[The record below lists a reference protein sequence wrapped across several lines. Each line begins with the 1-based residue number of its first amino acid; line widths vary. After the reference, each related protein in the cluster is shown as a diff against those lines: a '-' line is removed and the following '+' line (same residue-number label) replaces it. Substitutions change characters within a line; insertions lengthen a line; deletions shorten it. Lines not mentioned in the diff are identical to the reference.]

1 MNLSLQSLG
10 RSRPSLV
17 GNRLLAALTLGIAAA
32 ALVPSVEAG
41 VVTINLTDTRNDGT
55 TTTDDTIAGVNA
67 GVTAG
72 NFLILANW
80 LGANTGTLN
89 LTNAVAITYVVVWGP
104 VGSDNLEFAYASG
117 TIGPARFSGGALID
131 SSDFSYSPSS
141 SDAFLRIDVGPTT
154 ISLAPAFGAGN
165 YLGFRFGSGGTYNYG
180 YLGATWDGSSN
191 FQITS
196 GAYESTAGQ
205 SITIPGG
212 GGSSVPDSS
221 STGLMGLLFAGAAV
235 RQWRKSRR

>member
-1 MNLSLQSLG
+1 MNLSLPSLG

-67 GVTAG
+67 GVTQGGAI
-72 NFLILANW
+72 LISNW
-80 LGANTGTLN
+80 LG
-89 LTNAVAITYVVVWGP
+89 
-104 VGSDNLEFAYASG
+104 VGSGDLRIYNGGFRASFQLKGFELENGAVISYLTG
-117 TIGPARFSGGALID
+117 GYLTLFSGGDVVD
-131 SSDFSYSPSS
+131 SSDFGNPLSPYSFFRLDTIAPIYAVPAISPNTSYVGFRLGFGPSS
-141 SDAFLRIDVGPTT
+141 
-154 ISLAPAFGAGN
+154 
-165 YLGFRFGSGGTYNYG
+165 YNYG
-180 YLGATWDGSSN
+180 YLGVSWDGSSN

-196 GAYESTAGQ
+196 GAYETTAGQ

-212 GGSSVPDSS
+212 GGSSVPDSG

>member
-67 GVTAG
+67 GVTAAG
-72 NFLILANW
+72 EISISNW
-80 LGANTGTLN
+80 LGVGSGDLRISNGGIRGSFQLRGFDLQNGAVISYLTGTY
-89 LTNAVAITYVVVWGP
+89 LT
-104 VGSDNLEFAYASG
+104 L
-117 TIGPARFSGGALID
+117 FSGGDVID
-131 SSDFSYSPSS
+131 SSDFGNPAGPFSYFRLDTAAPFTFTMPAISPNTSY
-141 SDAFLRIDVGPTT
+141 VG
-154 ISLAPAFGAGN
+154 FR
-165 YLGFRFGSGGTYNYG
+165 LGFGPSYNYG
-180 YLGATWDGSSN
+180 YLGVSWDGSSN

-196 GAYESTAGQ
+196 GAYETTAGQ

>member
-1 MNLSLQSLG
+1 MNLTLQSLS
-10 RSRPSLV
+10 RSSTSLV

-32 ALVPSVEAG
+32 AVVPTVEAG
-41 VVTINLTDTRNDGT
+41 VVTINLTDTRINGT

-67 GVTAG
+67 GVTQGGAI
-72 NFLILANW
+72 LISNW
-80 LGANTGTLN
+80 LG
-89 LTNAVAITYVVVWGP
+89 
-104 VGSDNLEFAYASG
+104 VGSGDLRIYNGGFKASFQLKGFELENGAVISYLTG
-117 TIGPARFSGGALID
+117 GYLTLLSGGDVVD
-131 SSDFSYSPSS
+131 SSDFGNPVSPYSFFRLDTIAPIYAMPAISPNTSY
-141 SDAFLRIDVGPTT
+141 VG
-154 ISLAPAFGAGN
+154 FR
-165 YLGFRFGSGGTYNYG
+165 LGFGPSYNYG
-180 YLGATWDGSSN
+180 YLGVSWDGSSN

-196 GAYESTAGQ
+196 GAYETTAGQ